1 MRYLDLEDVE
11 HLAIG
16 AAVLGTGG
24 GGDPYLG
31 KLMAKQAIKEKGPV
45 QLIDVEEVADD
56 DWVIPTAMM
65 GAPAV
70 LLEKLPNGGEPE
82 SCFRTVQGFLEK
94 PAAATMSLE
103 AGGINSTIPV
113 YAAARL
119 QLPLVDG
126 DGMGRAFPEIPM
138 VSFSLDGVPASPM
151 ICVDEKGNKVLL
163 NTIDNSWVEILSRA
177 VTVAM
182 GLSSMIGLYVMNGE
196 TVKRSAIRGTI
207 SLCIEIGKAI
217 IEANERKV
225 SAVEAIL
232 KITNGFPIFEGK
244 LVDVH
249 RELSTGFVRGRASFE
264 GLGPNRGQVFDMD
277 FQNENLIG
285 YIDGQ
290 PKAMVP
296 DLITVL
302 DLESGTPITTE
313 TLRYGQRVIIIGM
326 PCAPIW
332 RTEKGL
338 KQVGPRYFKYDLDY
352 IPIED
357 LIGGGQSKE
366 E

>member
-1 MRYLDLEDVE
+1 MRYLDLDDMEY
-11 HLAIG
+11 LAIG

-45 QLIDVEEVADD
+45 KLIEVEEVADD

-65 GAPAV
+65 GAPTAM
-70 LLEKLPNGGEPE
+70 LEKLPNGSEPE
-82 SCFRTVQGFLEK
+82 SCFKTVQGFLDK
-94 PAAATMSLE
+94 PAVATISLE
-103 AGGINSTIPV
+103 AGGLNSTIPL
-113 YAAARL
+113 YTAARL
-119 QLPLVDG
+119 QLPLVDA

-138 VSFSLDGVPASPM
+138 VSFSINGVPASPM
-151 ICVDEKGNKVLL
+151 VCADEKGNKVLL
-163 NTIDNSWVEILSRA
+163 NTVDNTWVETLSRV

-182 GLSSMIGLYVMNGE
+182 GLSSMIGLYMMNGE
-196 TVKRSAIRGTI
+196 TLKRSAIRGTI

-217 IEANERKV
+217 IEAHKRNV
-225 SAVEAIL
+225 SAMDAIL
-232 KITNGFPIFEGK
+232 KITDGYQLFEGK
-244 LVDVH
+244 LVDVQ
-249 RELSTGFVRGRASFE
+249 RELSTGFVRGKAKFE
-264 GLGPNRGQVFDMD
+264 GLESNKGQMFEMD

-285 YIDGQ
+285 FIDGE
-290 PKAMVP
+290 PITMVP

-302 DLESGTPITTE
+302 DYESGSPITTE
-313 TLRYGQRVIIIGM
+313 SLRYGQRVFIIGM

-352 IPIED
+352 VPIEK
-357 LIGGGQSKE
+357 LAAG
-366 E
+366 